1 MGNCPVCGAS
11 ARPQARFCSK
21 CGSPLV
27 TGAGITPPPPLPS
40 QQNMRQPTGP
50 VQSGSL
56 APPLSEPE
64 AMQTVSETQAQAEA
78 PPAGEEREETGAEGE
93 VAVEA
98 DSAPALS
105 TVQTE
110 TLPLSL
116 DGGTDTG
123 GTDMV
128 VAEKEVPLAAMPA
141 QPLIPAVEVAASSEE
156 SASAPVQPPV
166 LTMETVIGGEERVEE
181 RKPLVVGRSA
191 VVEQRFVIA
200 EKLLACVPFAQSE
213 HRERNKNAIE
223 RLIRLSLPISDT
235 AWGQM
240 AYIAGIY
247 GSLMGGNVL
256 NTEQKLELWQA
267 LLWAIQYEYSFRQQQ
282 FVERFSR
289 VAVFL
294 HMCNADKAFQAVA
307 FKNLEIILPQF
318 DKPHLKS
325 AREAIEKHPASQAI
339 TSLKQL
345 LDRSIER
352 EDPRPII
359 AALERLWNRLD
370 RSREKQ
376 NRDTIEEARQDGLT
390 PAVTAR
396 LVVMS
401 VFVCKN
407 FLEHAPSAANGIF
420 DEELQAALTLSAFA
434 SRCATGSYIPEA
446 QKCDTALKALQEG
459 KAGRSERVEQP
470 PVSPPPARV
479 PPTPVGSPP
488 GKTTPVSS
496 PVREQQNGNAGT
508 ANDRRQRT
516 IADWQEE
523 PRRRLEAIFGA
534 DVLPGLLENMR
545 NFRLDLMRPIL
556 RRSRAQLLSTL
567 SEMLAALPFL
577 DELLPPRSAFYV
589 RGNVQSESFSDLKK
603 RLLGSGEES
612 KRRALA
618 QLEQMEGDALERE
631 TILAHEWV
639 LFARAVVLGLDK
651 ALPEWREH
659 YHAGTASAEEIWNLA
674 VIAVRSGDRVQA
686 LEMLRPGVAARATS
700 VAHLCLALKCSLDI
714 LLRAE
719 QYPRVAG
726 MATTF
731 LLDSLPLLPVPESY
745 LLWLLLAAEAQD
757 ASDSNRQSDMIGQF
771 LGLLERPFQLLLTE
785 GSVAE
790 VSIEAFEGEY
800 RELLAT
806 IRQLEDRYRLEL
818 HNGNITIQSKLVR
831 SFLHPAQPK
840 RSRVG
845 LFVDYENLRP
855 WLPVELQERPEE
867 VGVILTQHAVQYGEV
882 VCRWICAAPRNI
894 PDSATMVRQFEDAG
908 FRVQFPRGRTGQLSP
923 TENLTDFVLVE
934 CIIFEEAHS
943 QPDVYVIV
951 SGDGDYFERISRLI
965 EKGNSVHIVA
975 CRSNLSQRY
984 VRQADRYAQG
994 QFLEGHGGLF
1004 IDYLEEI
1011 LSSRANSRS

>member
-40 QQNMRQPTGP
+40 QQNMRQPAGS
-50 VQSGSL
+50 VYSGSL
-56 APPLSEPE
+56 ASPLSGPE
-64 AMQTVSETQAQAEA
+64 AMQVQAKA
-78 PPAGEEREETGAEGE
+78 PPVEEEREETIVGGE
-93 VAVEA
+93 VEVEKVVEA
-98 DSAPALS
+98 DSVPVLS
-105 TVQTE
+105 AVQAE

-123 GTDMV
+123 DTDMV
-128 VAEKEVPLAAMPA
+128 VAEKEVPPADMPA
-141 QPLIPAVEVAASSEE
+141 QPLIPTVEVAASSEE
-156 SASAPVQPPV
+156 SASAALVQPPV
-166 LTMETVIGGEERVEE
+166 PIVETISGNEERVEE
-181 RKPLVVGRSA
+181 RKPPVVGRSA

-247 GSLMGGNVL
+247 GFLMIGNVL
-256 NTEQKLELWQA
+256 NTEQKLKLWQA
-267 LLWAIQYEYSFRQQQ
+267 LMWAKQNEYYIRMQQ

-294 HMCNADKAFQAVA
+294 HMCNADKALQAVA

-589 RGNVQSESFSDLKK
+589 RGNVQGESFSDLKK

-618 QLEQMEGDALERE
+618 QLEQMEGDALERDVA
-631 TILAHEWV
+631 LAREWV

-651 ALPEWREH
+651 ALPEWRER
-659 YHAGTASAEEIWNLA
+659 YRVGTASAEEIWNLA
-674 VIAVRSGDRVQA
+674 IIAVRSGDKVLA

-714 LLRAE
+714 LL
-719 QYPRVAG
+719 
-726 MATTF
+726 
-731 LLDSLPLLPVPESY
+731 
-745 LLWLLLAAEAQD
+745 
-757 ASDSNRQSDMIGQF
+757 
-771 LGLLERPFQLLLTE
+771 
-785 GSVAE
+785 
-790 VSIEAFEGEY
+790 
-800 RELLAT
+800 
-806 IRQLEDRYRLEL
+806 
-818 HNGNITIQSKLVR
+818 
-831 SFLHPAQPK
+831 
-840 RSRVG
+840 
-845 LFVDYENLRP
+845 
-855 WLPVELQERPEE
+855 
-867 VGVILTQHAVQYGEV
+867 
-882 VCRWICAAPRNI
+882 
-894 PDSATMVRQFEDAG
+894 
-908 FRVQFPRGRTGQLSP
+908 
-923 TENLTDFVLVE
+923 
-934 CIIFEEAHS
+934 
-943 QPDVYVIV
+943 
-951 SGDGDYFERISRLI
+951 
-965 EKGNSVHIVA
+965 
-975 CRSNLSQRY
+975 
-984 VRQADRYAQG
+984 
-994 QFLEGHGGLF
+994 
-1004 IDYLEEI
+1004 
-1011 LSSRANSRS
+1011 

>member
-1 MGNCPVCGAS
+1 MGNCPVCGAP

-27 TGAGITPPPPLPS
+27 MGAGITPPPPLPF
-40 QQNMRQPTGP
+40 QQNMRQSAEP

-56 APPLSEPE
+56 APPSPEPE
-64 AMQTVSETQAQAEA
+64 AIQVQAKA
-78 PPAGEEREETGAEGE
+78 PPAEEEREETIAGGE
-93 VAVEA
+93 PEA
-98 DSAPALS
+98 D
-105 TVQTE
+105 V
-110 TLPLSL
+110 
-116 DGGTDTG
+116 G
-123 GTDMV
+123 
-128 VAEKEVPLAAMPA
+128 
-141 QPLIPAVEVAASSEE
+141 SEE
-156 SASAPVQPPV
+156 SAAAAPVQPSVPAV
-166 LTMETVIGGEERVEE
+166 EAVSGEEHVEE
-181 RKPLVVGRSA
+181 RKPPVVGRSA
-191 VVEQRFVIA
+191 VVEQRFVVA
-200 EKLLACVPFAQSE
+200 EKLLSCVPFAQSE

-235 AWGQM
+235 SWGQM

-256 NTEQKLELWQA
+256 NTKQKLELWQV
-267 LLWAIQYEYSFRQQQ
+267 LLWAIQYEYYFRLQQ
-282 FVERFSR
+282 FVERFAR

-307 FKNLEIILPQF
+307 FQNLEVILPQF
-318 DKPHLKS
+318 DKSHLKS
-325 AREAIEKHPASQAI
+325 VREAIEKHPASQAI

-345 LDRSIER
+345 FDRFIER
-352 EDPRPII
+352 EDSQLII

-376 NRDTIEEARQDGLT
+376 NRDTIEEARQGALT
-390 PAVTAR
+390 PAITAR

-401 VFVCKN
+401 VFVCKS
-407 FLEHAPSAANGIF
+407 FLEHASSPDNGLF

-446 QKCDTALKALQEG
+446 QKCDTALKALQG
-459 KAGRSERVEQP
+459 RRAGRSEGVEQ
-470 PVSPPPARV
+470 AA
-479 PPTPVGSPP
+479 
-488 GKTTPVSS
+488 VSS
-496 PVREQQNGNAGT
+496 PPDRAQQNGNAET
-508 ANDRRQRT
+508 ANGGRQRT
-516 IADWQEE
+516 AADWQEE
-523 PRRRLEAIFGA
+523 PRPRLEAIFGA

-545 NFRLDLMRPIL
+545 SFRLDLMRPIL
-556 RRSRAQLLSTL
+556 RRSRPRMLSAL
-567 SEMLAALPFL
+567 SEMLTALPFL
-577 DELLPPRSAFYV
+577 DELLAPRSAFYV
-589 RGNVQSESFSDLKK
+589 RGNVQSESFADLKK
-603 RLLGSGEES
+603 RLLATGEES

-618 QLEQMEGDALERE
+618 QLGQMEGDALERDVA
-631 TILAHEWV
+631 LAHEWV

-659 YHAGTASAEEIWNLA
+659 YRAGTASAEEVWNLA
-674 VIAVRSGDRVQA
+674 VIAVRSGDKVLA
-686 LEMLRPGVAARATS
+686 LEMLRPGVAARADS
-700 VAHLCLALKCSLDI
+700 VAHLCLALKCGLDI
-714 LLRAE
+714 LLQAE
-719 QYPRVAG
+719 QYPRAAG

-731 LLDSLPLLPVPESY
+731 LLDSLPLLPTPESY
-745 LLWLLLAAEAQD
+745 LLWLSLAAEAHN
-757 ASDSNRQSDMIGQF
+757 APDSSRQSDMIGHF
-771 LGLLERPFQLLLTE
+771 LTLLDRPLQLLLTE
-785 GSVAE
+785 RSVAE

-806 IRQLEDRYRLEL
+806 IRQLEGRYRLEL

-831 SFLHPAQPK
+831 SFLHPAQPR

-855 WLPVELQERPEE
+855 WLPMELQERPEE
-867 VGVILTQHAVQYGEV
+867 VGVILTQHAAQYGEV

-894 PDSATMVRQFEDAG
+894 PDSALMVRQFEDAG

-934 CIIFEEAHS
+934 CIVLEEARS
-943 QPDVYVIV
+943 QPNVYVIV

-965 EKGNSVHIVA
+965 EKGSTVHIVA
-975 CRSNLSQRY
+975 CRNNLSQRY

-994 QFLEGHGGLF
+994 QFPEGHGGIF

-1011 LSSRANSRS
+1011 LASRVGSRS

>member
-50 VQSGSL
+50 VQSGPL
-56 APPLSEPE
+56 AAPLSELE
-64 AMQTVSETQAQAEA
+64 VMQTVSETQAQAEA
-78 PPAGEEREETGAEGE
+78 PPAEEEREETIARGE
-93 VAVEA
+93 VEA
-98 DSAPALS
+98 EAASTPALS

-123 GTDMV
+123 GTDAA

-141 QPLIPAVEVAASSEE
+141 QPLIPAVEAASGEE
-156 SASAPVQPPV
+156 SATAPVQPPV
-166 LTMETVIGGEERVEE
+166 LTMEAVSGEERVED
-181 RKPLVVGRSA
+181 RRPLVAGRSA

-223 RLIRLSLPISDT
+223 RLIRLSLPIGDT

-267 LLWAIQYEYSFRQQQ
+267 LLWAVQYEYSFRQQQ

-289 VAVFL
+289 IAVFL
-294 HMCNADKAFQAVA
+294 HMCNADKAFQAIA
-307 FKNLEIILPQF
+307 FKDLEIILPQF
-318 DKPHLKS
+318 DKSHLKS
-325 AREAIEKHPASQAI
+325 AREAIEKHPSSQAI

-390 PAVTAR
+390 SAVTAR

-407 FLEHAPSAANGIF
+407 FLEHAPSPANGAF

-459 KAGRSERVEQP
+459 RAGRSERVEQS
-470 PVSPPPARV
+470 SPPGV
-479 PPTPVGSPP
+479 PPTPVSSPP
-488 GKTTPVSS
+488 GKTTSAS
-496 PVREQQNGNAGT
+496 PPAREQQNGNAET
-508 ANDRRQRT
+508 ASDRRQRT
-516 IADWQEE
+516 IADRQEE
-523 PRRRLEAIFGA
+523 PRRRLEAIFGP
-534 DVLPGLLENMR
+534 DILPGLLENMR

-556 RRSRAQLLSTL
+556 RRSRAQLLSAL
-567 SEMLAALPFL
+567 SEMLGALPFL

-618 QLEQMEGDALERE
+618 QLEQMERDALERE
-631 TILAHEWV
+631 TVLAHEWV

-659 YHAGTASAEEIWNLA
+659 YHAGAASAEEVWNLA
-674 VIAVRSGDRVQA
+674 VIAVRSGDRAQA

-700 VAHLCLALKCSLDI
+700 VAHLCLALRCGLDI

-726 MATTF
+726 MATAF
-731 LLDSLPLLPVPESY
+731 LLDSLPLLPAPESY
-745 LLWLLLAAEAQD
+745 LLWLSLAAEAQD
-757 ASDSNRQSDMIGQF
+757 APDSNRQSDMIGHF
-771 LGLLERPFQLLLTE
+771 LGFLERPLQLLLTE
-785 GSVAE
+785 RGVAE

-867 VGVILTQHAVQYGEV
+867 VGVILTRHAAQYGEV

-934 CIIFEEAHS
+934 CIVFEETHS

-965 EKGNSVHIVA
+965 EKGSSVHIVA

-994 QFLEGHGGLF
+994 QFPEGHGGLF

-1011 LSSRANSRS
+1011 LSSRANKLPQGPI

>member
-40 QQNMRQPTGP
+40 QQNMRQPAGS
-50 VQSGSL
+50 VHSGSL
-56 APPLSEPE
+56 APPLSESE
-64 AMQTVSETQAQAEA
+64 AIQAVSETSAQAEA
-78 PPAGEEREETGAEGE
+78 PLAEEEKEETIAGGE
-93 VAVEA
+93 VEA
-98 DSAPALS
+98 EEVDSAPALS
-105 TVQTE
+105 AIQAE

-116 DGGTDTG
+116 DGGTGTG

-128 VAEKEVPLAAMPA
+128 VAEKEVPSAAIPA
-141 QPLIPAVEVAASSEE
+141 QPPVPAVEAVSDEE
-156 SASAPVQPPV
+156 H
-166 LTMETVIGGEERVEE
+166 GEE
-181 RKPLVVGRSA
+181 RKPPVVGRSA

-235 AWGQM
+235 SWGQM

-256 NTEQKLELWQA
+256 NTQQKLELWQV
-267 LLWAIQYEYSFRQQQ
+267 LLWAIQYEYYFRLQQ
-282 FVERFSR
+282 FVERFAR

-307 FKNLEIILPQF
+307 FKNLETILSQF
-318 DKPHLKS
+318 DKSHLKN

-345 LDRSIER
+345 LDRFIER
-352 EDPRPII
+352 EDLRPII

-407 FLEHAPSAANGIF
+407 FLEHASSPDNGLF

-446 QKCDTALKALQEG
+446 QKCDTALKALQG
-459 KAGRSERVEQP
+459 RRAGRSEGVEQA
-470 PVSPPPARV
+470 VAS
-479 PPTPVGSPP
+479 SPP

-496 PVREQQNGNAGT
+496 PDRAQQNGNAGT
-508 ANDRRQRT
+508 VNGGRQRT

-545 NFRLDLMRPIL
+545 SFRLDLMRSIL
-556 RRSRAQLLSTL
+556 GRSRPRMLSAL

-577 DELLPPRSAFYV
+577 DQLLPPRSAFYV
-589 RGNVQSESFSDLKK
+589 RGNVQSQSFSDLRK
-603 RLLGSGEES
+603 RLLGFGEES

-618 QLEQMEGDALERE
+618 QLEQMEGDALERDVA
-631 TILAHEWV
+631 LAHEWV

-659 YHAGTASAEEIWNLA
+659 YRAGTASAEEVWNLA
-674 VIAVRSGDRVQA
+674 VIAVRSGDKVLA
-686 LEMLRPGVAARATS
+686 LEMLRPGVAARVTS

-714 LLRAE
+714 LLQAE
-719 QYPRVAG
+719 QYPRAAG
-726 MATTF
+726 MTTTF
-731 LLDSLPLLPVPESY
+731 LLDSLPLLPAPESY
-745 LLWLLLAAEAQD
+745 LLWLSLAAEAHD
-757 ASDSNRQSDMIGQF
+757 APDSNRQSDMIGHF
-771 LGLLERPFQLLLTE
+771 LALLERPLQLLLTE
-785 GSVAE
+785 RSVAE
-790 VSIEAFEGEY
+790 VSIEAFEDEY

-806 IRQLEDRYRLEL
+806 IRQLEGRYRLEL
-818 HNGNITIQSKLVR
+818 HNGNMAIQSKLVR
-831 SFLHPAQPK
+831 SFLHPAQPR

-855 WLPVELQERPEE
+855 WLPMELQERPEE
-867 VGVILTQHAVQYGEV
+867 VGGILTQHAAQYGEV

-894 PDSATMVRQFEDAG
+894 PDSAAMVRQFEDAG
-908 FRVQFPRGRTGQLSP
+908 FKVQFPRGRTGQLSP

-934 CIIFEEAHS
+934 CIVFEEAHS
-943 QPDVYVIV
+943 QPNVYVIV

-965 EKGNSVHIVA
+965 EKGSTVHIVA
-975 CRSNLSQRY
+975 CRNNLSQRY

-994 QFLEGHGGLF
+994 QFPEGHGGIF

-1011 LSSRANSRS
+1011 LASRANSRP